1 VTPPKR
7 ASALP
12 PEGADGDL
20 GAAGVTPPERAS
32 ALPPEGADGDLGAA
46 RRSPGL
52 REASANDGVSLLRSP
67 ATIRERCGNVLAAA
81 DAGRTAHLAVDR
93 SKLDACAA
101 IVADVTRRRY
111 PSLAIPYHS
120 RWRHF
125 EAGGIDRGAELDRA
139 LAGRSAHAAALA
151 RIDLAIASVLL
162 DAGAGA
168 RWSYDERETGGRYA
182 RSEGLGVA
190 SFRAFMAGAFSSTP
204 GDPCRVDAGVLAAF
218 DGARL
223 ARIFQASDANPIV
236 GLDGRASLLRR
247 LAAAVGD
254 RPSAPFRPLL
264 ERRGDVAAAEI
275 LAVLLERTSTIWPN
289 GLALH
294 GVALGDVWAHP
305 RAGGGGASAGY
316 VPFHKLSQWLAYSL
330 FEPFERAGHRV
341 VGRDAL
347 TALPEYRNGGLL
359 LDSGVLALRDP
370 SDAARRHAVG
380 SELVVEWRALT
391 VALIDE
397 LAANVR
403 SRLGRPDL
411 PLACILEGGTWAA
424 GRETAATLRGG
435 EPPLAIESDGTVF

>member
-1 VTPPKR
+1 VTF
-7 ASALP
+7 
-12 PEGADGDL
+12 
-20 GAAGVTPPERAS
+20 PERAG
-32 ALPPEGADGDLGAA
+32 APAPGEGDG
-46 RRSPGL
+46 
-52 REASANDGVSLLRSP
+52 GVSALRSP
-67 ATIRERCGNVLAAA
+67 ATIRERCANVLAAA

-93 SKLDACAA
+93 SKLDACAT

-125 EAGGIDRGAELDRA
+125 EAGGVDRGAELDRA
-139 LAGRSAHAAALA
+139 LAGRGATDAALA
-151 RIDLAIASVLL
+151 RIDLAIVSVLL
-162 DAGAGA
+162 DAGAGD
-168 RWSYDERETGGRYA
+168 RWSYVERETGGRYA

-190 SFRAFMAGAFSSTP
+190 SFRAFVSGAFSSTP
-204 GDPCRVDAGVLAAF
+204 GDPCRVDARALGAIDSAA
-218 DGARL
+218 L
-223 ARIFQASDANPIV
+223 ARIFQATDANPLV

-247 LAAAVGD
+247 LAAEVAG
-254 RPSAPFRPLL
+254 RPSAPFLPLL

-275 LAVLLERTSTIWPN
+275 LAILLERTSAIWPN
-289 GLALH
+289 GLVLE
-294 GVALGDVWAHP
+294 GIALGDAWPHP

-341 VGRDAL
+341 VDRDAL

-359 LDSGVLALRDP
+359 LDTGILALRDP
-370 SDAARRHAVG
+370 ADATRRHAVG

-391 VALIDE
+391 VALVDE
-397 LAANVR
+397 LAAHVR
-403 SRLGRPDL
+403 SRLGCPEL

-424 GRETAATLRGG
+424 GRETAAKLRGG